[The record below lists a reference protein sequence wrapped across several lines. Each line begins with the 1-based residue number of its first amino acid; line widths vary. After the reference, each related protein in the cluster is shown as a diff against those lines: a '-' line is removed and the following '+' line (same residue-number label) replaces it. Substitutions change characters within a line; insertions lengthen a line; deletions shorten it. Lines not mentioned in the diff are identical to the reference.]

1 MAVEEYN
8 SMASYYDAVLEPIL
22 WKLRK
27 RIVRISGVE
36 KGTKVLE
43 IACGTG
49 AQGMRFKKAG
59 ADYTGVDL
67 SPAMLEVAGKR
78 RLNCLHEDG
87 TDLSLETGAF
97 DIVTITLALHE
108 VNPNVREGIMNEMIR
123 LTREEGYL
131 IIVDYTETSRRNLYS
146 KLGYKAIHFIERL
159 VGGSHYRNYKKFMS
173 TGGLEKFLDP
183 FGLEET
189 YKEFTA
195 GGNIGIIKLRK
206 NRA

>member
-59 ADYTGVDL
+59 ADYTG
-67 SPAMLEVAGKR
+67 
-78 RLNCLHEDG
+78 
-87 TDLSLETGAF
+87 
-97 DIVTITLALHE
+97 
-108 VNPNVREGIMNEMIR
+108 
-123 LTREEGYL
+123 L
-131 IIVDYTETSRRNLYS
+131 I
-146 KLGYKAIHFIERL
+146 
-159 VGGSHYRNYKKFMS
+159 
-173 TGGLEKFLDP
+173 FLP
-183 FGLEET
+183 PCW
-189 YKEFTA
+189 
-195 GGNIGIIKLRK
+195 R
-206 NRA
+206 